1 MTMRKILLF
10 TIFAV
15 IPSLLIA
22 QTLQKVRV
30 TPQWTP
36 QSQFAGIYMAYEK
49 GFYKEAGL
57 DVEIIHPSVSMSS
70 VYLLTSGRTDIIT
83 SQLIEALL
91 SYDTGIDIVNFLQT
105 SQHNSLMIV
114 SHQPLNGI
122 KSLNKMKIGRW
133 AAGFSELGIAMAIEH
148 DLKVEWIQYLNNI
161 ALYISGAID
170 ATLCMEYNEYFQ
182 LVMSGADIGDN
193 QKIFLRDLGYDVPE
207 DGFYALRSYY
217 LKNKDV
223 LKKFADATKKGWEWV
238 RNPDNKEET
247 IDYVM
252 KLVKENNIPTN
263 RVNQEYMLD
272 VILKLQETDGK
283 DPYTITKDRFDF
295 AVNLL
300 LRNNFMLNSA
310 KFEDFVVNL

>member
-91 SYDTGIDIVNFLQT
+91 SYDTGID
-105 SQHNSLMIV
+105 
-114 SHQPLNGI
+114 
-122 KSLNKMKIGRW
+122 KIGR
-133 AAGFSELGIAMAIEH
+133 ASCRE
-148 DLKVEWIQYLNNI
+148 
-161 ALYISGAID
+161 
-170 ATLCMEYNEYFQ
+170 
-182 LVMSGADIGDN
+182 
-193 QKIFLRDLGYDVPE
+193 
-207 DGFYALRSYY
+207 
-217 LKNKDV
+217 
-223 LKKFADATKKGWEWV
+223 
-238 RNPDNKEET
+238 
-247 IDYVM
+247 
-252 KLVKENNIPTN
+252 
-263 RVNQEYMLD
+263 RV
-272 VILKLQETDGK
+272 
-283 DPYTITKDRFDF
+283 
-295 AVNLL
+295 
-300 LRNNFMLNSA
+300 
-310 KFEDFVVNL
+310 